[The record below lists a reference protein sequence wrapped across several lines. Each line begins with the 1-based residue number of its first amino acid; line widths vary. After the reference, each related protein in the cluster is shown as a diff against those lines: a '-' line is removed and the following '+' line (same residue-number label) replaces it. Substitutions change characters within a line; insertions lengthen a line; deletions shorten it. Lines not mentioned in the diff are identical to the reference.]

1 MAKVRK
7 GTLLSAATATNGQ
20 PSAATDGIQLPSGA
34 HRAALLLDSTAG
46 SGTMTVTIRI
56 WGYEPETGKWYPLSV
71 GAASAE
77 GDTANEAGWMNAGNP
92 IVEIDTNELRHYEV
106 IEDLGHFERIYA
118 QVVAIGGTATAVQL
132 EALWDWT
139 RRHR

>member
-20 PSAATDGIQLPSGA
+20 PSAASDGIELPSGA

-46 SGTMTVTIRI
+46 SGTMTVTVRI
-56 WGYEPETGKWYPLSV
+56 WGYEPKTAKWYPLSI
-71 GAASAE
+71 GADSSA
-77 GDTANEAGWMNAGNP
+77 GDTTNTAGWMNGGNA
-92 IVEIDTNELRHYEV
+92 IVEIDADELRHFEA
-106 IEDLGHFERIYA
+106 IEDLGHFSRLYA
-118 QVVAIGGTATAVQL
+118 QVVAIGGTATAVTL